1 MRCDSIG
8 GFGVSALALV
18 VAVLAMVPGVAVGD
32 SMQAGASDRI
42 GLAGTWAVSLD
53 PDDVG
58 VEQGW
63 GRGGYAESIRLP
75 GSLQAQGFGE
85 RPTIEGPWT
94 TSIGSVMLRDEK
106 YGDFTADADFGSPL
120 WLTPKRMYVGA
131 AWYAREIEIPAAWR
145 DRRVELFL
153 ERPHWG
159 TTVYLN
165 GERVGE
171 QQDGLGVPHSHDLT
185 EAIAAAGVGRHTLA
199 IRVDN
204 RVIVA
209 VGLDAH
215 AVSDQ
220 TQSNWNGIVGDIE
233 LRSTPMVWLD
243 DVQVFPD
250 YEARS
255 ARIEMSIGNAT
266 GEAGRGEI
274 SLGIESVSGR
284 TFVAGPMRE
293 AVRWSGGERSVVSM
307 EVPLGEGVPTWS
319 EFDPN
324 VLELTARLGDHS
336 VETTF
341 GVREIGVDG
350 YATGSWFTVNGRRV
364 FLRGTLECAVFPK
377 TGYPPTDVA
386 SWREILQTI
395 RAYGLNHV
403 RFHSWCPPSAAF
415 AAADELGMYLM
426 PEASTWP
433 NFSGQPALPGWLEAE
448 GDRMLREY
456 GNHPSFVLMG
466 VGNEFWG
473 VGGKLWEAAPMIE
486 PAVEAWR
493 ERDTRRYYTTGA
505 GWPKAPANDFHVTQD
520 ARLQLYPGLSLNDP
534 PRTDL
539 DYTEY
544 IGAQSVPI
552 LTHEI
557 GQWTAYPDVSKAARS
572 EDVLEARFLEYFA
585 DGLARIGLGHL
596 AGVFTEASG
605 RFQTM
610 LYNAEIETALRTP
623 GLAGFQLLGLAD
635 FPGQGFAPVG
645 VVDHNWQGKG
655 YCGPEEY
662 RRFAGE
668 RVLLARMPTRVME
681 RGESI
686 EIDLEL
692 ANFGEDAVAGV
703 LDWRVYG
710 SASGVMATGSAG
722 IDAAAGGLS
731 SIPALVLDVPAGGV
745 AEELTVRAS
754 VRGRAIE
761 NEWAVWAYPRAT
773 GGDDPDGVRVVRS
786 IGPDEVEL
794 LEGGG
799 RVVVMSPPAWVDADT
814 FGSFRPIFWNR
825 ALFTTQREHTL
836 GAVIDGDHPALAGF
850 PSRGHV
856 TWQWWDVLFNS
867 KPIPLDALSSRIDP
881 IVRPIDDWAE
891 PRSLGLIFE
900 ARVGSGRLLVCA
912 VDLETDLNARPAA
925 RALRSSLLSYAAS
938 DAFAPV
944 QSLAGWELVRL
955 FREPSAMQ
963 KLNAAVTASSSQAG
977 YGPEAVLDGDPS
989 TFWHTSWSPA
999 PDPPHSL
1006 KIDLGRLRMVSGVR
1020 YTPRQDGD
1028 NGVFK
1033 RYRVEISDAGYQWSQ
1048 IEEGEWS
1055 AAGSGGVRSVDWAAR
1070 SARYVR
1076 LTMLESMNGGT
1087 HGSAAEVEVVVV
1099 E

>member
-1 MRCDSIG
+1 MRFDRLG
-8 GFGVSALALV
+8 GVCLSVWAFVFALV
-18 VAVLAMVPGVAVGD
+18 MTTGGVAFAGVVPTGAGD
-32 SMQAGASDRI
+32 RVE
-42 GLAGTWAVSLD
+42 LAGTWAVSLD

-58 VEQGW
+58 EAQGW
-63 GRGGYAESIRLP
+63 GRGGYAETIRLP

-85 RPTIEGPWT
+85 RPTIGGPWT
-94 TSIGSVMLRDEK
+94 TSIGSAMLRDEK

-131 AWYAREIEIPAAWR
+131 AWYAREIEIPADWR
-145 DRRVELFL
+145 GRRVELYL

-171 QQDGLGVPHSHDLT
+171 QHDGLGVPHTHDLT
-185 EAIAAAGVGRHTLA
+185 AAIASAGVGRHMLA

-204 RVIVA
+204 RVIVP

-220 TQSNWNGIVGDIE
+220 TQSNWNGIVGAIE
-233 LRSTPMVWLD
+233 LRSTPMVWID
-243 DVQVFPD
+243 DVRVFPD
-250 YEARS
+250 YDARS
-255 ARIEMSIGNAT
+255 ARVELEIGNAT
-266 GEAGRGEI
+266 GEAGAGEVGL
-274 SLGIESVSGR
+274 SVETVSGR
-284 TFVAGPMRE
+284 TFVLGPTR
-293 AVRWSGGERSVVSM
+293 ADVRWDGGERSVVA
-307 EVPLGEGVPTWS
+307 VDVVLGEGVPTWS

-324 VLELTARLGDHS
+324 VLELRATLGDHA
-336 VETTF
+336 VATTF
-341 GVREIGVDG
+341 GVREIGIDG
-350 YATGSWFTVNGRRV
+350 DETGAWFTVNGRRV
-364 FLRGTLECAVFPK
+364 FMRGTLECAVFPE

-386 SWREILQTI
+386 SWREILQTV

-403 RFHSWCPPSAAF
+403 RFHSWCPPSSAF

-433 NFSGQPALPGWLEAE
+433 NFAGQPALPGWLEAE
-448 GDRMLREY
+448 GDRMLRAY

-473 VGGKLWEAAPMIE
+473 VGGKLWESAPMIE
-486 PAVEAWR
+486 PAVERWR
-493 ERDTRRYYTTGA
+493 EQDPRRYYTTGA

-520 ARLQLYPGLSLNDP
+520 ARLQLYPGLSLSDP

-539 DYTEY
+539 DYTDY
-544 IGAQSVPI
+544 VAAQSVPI

-557 GQWTAYPDVSKAARS
+557 GQWTAYPDASNAARS
-572 EDVLEARFLEYFA
+572 GDVLEARFLEFFA
-585 DGLARIGLGHL
+585 DGLARAGLGHL

-605 RFQTM
+605 RFQAL
-610 LYNAEIETALRTP
+610 LYKAEIETALRTP

-668 RVLLARMPTRVME
+668 RVLLARMPSRVFE
-681 RGESI
+681 RGASI
-686 EIDLEL
+686 EVGLEL
-692 ANFGEDAVAGV
+692 ANYGEDGVAGV

-710 SASGVMATGSAG
+710 SASGAMAAGSTRF
-722 IDAAAGGLS
+722 DAPAGGLADLAEVV
-731 SIPALVLDVPAGGV
+731 IDVPAGGV
-745 AEELTVRAS
+745 AEEITLRCS

-761 NEWAVWAYPRAT
+761 NEWSVWVYP
-773 GGDDPDGVRVVRS
+773 GDAAEEAPEGVRVVRRV
-786 IGPDEVEL
+786 GPEEVAL

-799 RVVVMSPPAWVDADT
+799 RVVVLSPPAWVDADT

-836 GAVIDGDHPALAGF
+836 GAVIDEDHPALAGF

-881 IVRPIDDWAE
+881 IVRPIDDWAA

-912 VDLETDLNARPAA
+912 VDLETDLDARPAA

-944 QSLAGWELVRL
+944 QSLAGWELLGL

-963 KLNAAVTASSSQAG
+963 KLNAGATASSSQAG
-977 YGPEAVLDGDPS
+977 YGPELAIDGDPS
-989 TFWHTSWSPA
+989 TFWHTSWSPTT
-999 PDPPHSL
+999 DPPHSI
-1006 KIDLGRLRMVSGVR
+1006 KIDLGRAQTVSGVR
-1020 YTPRQDGD
+1020 YTARQQGD
-1028 NGVFK
+1028 NGVFG
-1033 RYRVEISDAGYQWSQ
+1033 RYRVEISDAGYQWAVV
-1048 IEEGEWS
+1048 EEGEWS
-1055 AAGSGGVRSVDWAAR
+1055 AGAAERSVAWSPR

-1076 LTMLESMNGGT
+1076 LTMLEATNGGQ
-1087 HGSAAEVEVVVV
+1087 HASAAEVEVVV

>member
-1 MRCDSIG
+1 MRLDRLG
-8 GFGVSALALV
+8 GVCLSVLACALLAISGGAALAQ
-18 VAVLAMVPGVAVGD
+18 LAPQG
-32 SMQAGASDRI
+32 AGDRI
-42 GLAGTWAVSLD
+42 SLAGTWAVSLD

-58 VEQGW
+58 AEQGW
-63 GRGGYAESIRLP
+63 GRGGYAETIRLP
-75 GSLQAQGFGE
+75 GSLQAQGYGE

-94 TSIGSVMLRDEK
+94 TSIGSRMLRDEK
-106 YGDFTADADFGSPL
+106 YGDFTSDEDFGSPL

-145 DRRVELFL
+145 DRRVELCL

-171 QQDGLGVPHSHDLT
+171 QHDGLGVPHVHDLT
-185 EAIAAAGVGRHTLA
+185 EAVAAAGVGRHTLA

-204 RVIVA
+204 RVIVP

-220 TQSNWNGIVGDIE
+220 TQSNWNGIVGEIE
-233 LRSTPMVWLD
+233 LRSTPMVWID

-250 YEARS
+250 YDARS
-255 ARIEMSIGNAT
+255 AQVDVTIGNAAGAGGA
-266 GEAGRGEI
+266 GELEL
-274 SLGIESVSGR
+274 SFETVSGR
-284 TFVAGPMRE
+284 TFVGGPMRE
-293 AVRWSGGERSVVSM
+293 TVRWGAGDTSVVSVD
-307 EVPLGEGVPTWS
+307 VPLGDGVPTWS

-324 VLELTARLGDHS
+324 VLELTAALGGHAVS
-336 VETTF
+336 TTF
-341 GVREIGVDG
+341 GVREIGIDG
-350 YATGSWFTVNGRRV
+350 DSTGSWFTINGQRV
-364 FLRGTLECAVFPK
+364 FLRGTLECAVFPA

-386 SWREILQTI
+386 WWRGTFQRI
-395 RAYGLNHV
+395 RAHGLNHV
-403 RFHSWCPPSAAF
+403 RFHSWCPPRAAF

-433 NFSGQPALPGWLEAE
+433 NFAGQPALPGWLEAE
-448 GDRMLREY
+448 GDRMLRAY

-473 VGGKLWEAAPMIE
+473 VGGKLWESAPMIE
-486 PAVEAWR
+486 PAVEGWR
-493 ERDTRRYYTTGA
+493 ERDPRRYYTTGA

-520 ARLQLYPGLSLNDP
+520 SRLQLYPGLSLSDP

-539 DYTEY
+539 DYTDY
-544 IGAQSVPI
+544 VAAQSVPI

-557 GQWTAYPDVSKAARS
+557 GQWCAYPDVSMAARS
-572 EDVLEARFLEYFA
+572 GDVLEARFLEYFA
-585 DGLARIGLGHL
+585 DGLARVGLGHM
-596 AGVFTEASG
+596 AGVFMEASG

-610 LYNAEIETALRTP
+610 LYKAEIEAAMRTP

-645 VVDHNWQGKG
+645 VVDHEWRTKG
-655 YCGPEEY
+655 YCGPDEY
-662 RRFAGE
+662 RRFCDA
-668 RVLLARMPTRVME
+668 RVLLARMPTRVLE
-681 RGESI
+681 RGDSI
-686 EIDLEL
+686 DVGLEIANYGEGAL
-692 ANFGEDAVAGV
+692 AGA
-703 LDWRVYG
+703 LDWRVIG
-710 SASGVMATGSAG
+710 SASGVIETGSARF
-722 IDAAAGGLS
+722 DAARGGLT
-731 SIPALVLDVPAGGV
+731 SIATLPISLPAGGV
-745 AEELTVRAS
+745 AEEITVRCS
-754 VRGRAIE
+754 VRGKSIE
-761 NEWAVWAYPRAT
+761 NEWSLWVYPRPSAAE
-773 GGDDPDGVRVVRS
+773 PISDGVRVVRS
-786 IGPDEVEL
+786 VGPEEVAL

-799 RVVVMSPPAWVDADT
+799 RVVVMAPPAWIDAET

-836 GAVIDGDHPALAGF
+836 GAVIDEDHPALAGF

-867 KPIPLDALSSRIDP
+867 KPIPLDALSSPIDP

-912 VDLETDLNARPAA
+912 VDLETDLASRPAA
-925 RALRSSLLSYAAS
+925 RALRSSLLAYAGS
-938 DAFAPV
+938 DAFAPT

-963 KLNAAVTASSSQAG
+963 KLNAGATASSRQAG
-977 YGPEAVLDGDPS
+977 YGPELAIDGDPS
-989 TFWHTSWSPA
+989 TFWHTSWSPTT
-999 PDPPHSL
+999 DPPHSI
-1006 KIDLGRLRMVSGVR
+1006 KIDLGRAQTVSGVR
-1020 YTPRQDGD
+1020 YTARQQGD
-1028 NGVFK
+1028 NGVFG
-1033 RYRVEISDAGYQWSQ
+1033 RYRVEISDAGYQWSLV
-1048 IEEGEWS
+1048 EEGEW
-1055 AAGSGGVRSVDWAAR
+1055 AANAADRSVEWSPR

-1076 LTMLESMNGGT
+1076 LTMLEATNGGQ
-1087 HGSAAEVEVVVV
+1087 HASAAEVEVVV